1 METMTFLPEFL
12 RQFSRRVAYSVLVC
26 ASLAASAQ
34 TPTPAQIEQFK
45 RLPPAQQQ
53 ALARQMGIDLDS
65 LMQSSN
71 PQPVISEMP
80 TSSTRMSSQSS
91 LENELPVEE
100 GETKEDED
108 APALK
113 PFGYDLFDQARDSFM
128 PAVDVPIPADYVMGP
143 GDTIVVQLYGKE
155 NGSYSLVVNR
165 EGQVQFPEVGPINLA
180 GLKFSAAQQVV
191 NQAVSEQMIGVKSS
205 VTMGALRS
213 IRVFVLGD
221 ARYPGSYTV
230 SSLSTMTNALFSS
243 GGVDVI
249 GSLRNIQLKRSGE
262 LITTMDLYDLLLKGD
277 TSKDERL
284 LPGDVIFIPPVGNV
298 IAVDGEVKR
307 PAIYELKN
315 EKTLGEVVRLA
326 GGYTTE
332 AHPPASHVER
342 IDKKGNRT
350 IVDVDLSDRK
360 GRSMAVANGDLL
372 VVETVLDTLENIVTL
387 DGHVKRPGRFNWH
400 KQLRV
405 SNLVPTA
412 YALKSN
418 PDLEVAMIVRE
429 QQPTRRIEVLYFN
442 LAAAISN
449 PGGNDDLVLQ
459 PRDKLVVF
467 GYGEDRGE
475 ELVET
480 VDTLEA
486 QASKY
491 EKAKVVSIRGR
502 VRFPAKYPLSEGLT
516 LKQIIEVAGG
526 LDEFAYGLEAEVTRY
541 HYGDDS
547 EQFIE
552 HIPIKLA
559 DSAAE
564 STLLEPND
572 SVTIKRIP
580 NWIAPESVTIEGEVA
595 FPGVYTLQRGETL
608 NDVIKRAGGLTPFAY
623 AKGAIFSRES
633 LRKLEAERLEDLQDK
648 LEADIAAAELE
659 KQEGSTKALTADA
672 NDILKDLRG
681 VKPQGRMVIDLPAML
696 DGNDIADV
704 QLVDG
709 DKLLVPRF
717 KQSITVVGEVQYPTS
732 HLYEKK
738 LDVDDYIERSGGLN
752 KRADKDRIY
761 VVKANGRVFLP
772 DRGGWFKR
780 GGVDIEAG
788 DTVVVP
794 LDADRIESLT
804 LWTSVSQIFY
814 QIALG
819 AAAVNSF

>member
-1 METMTFLPEFL
+1 MTFSPELL
-12 RQFSRRVAYSVLVC
+12 RRLARRFTIAFIAC
-26 ASLAASAQ
+26 ASLATNAQ

-45 RLPPAQQQ
+45 RLPPSQQQ

-65 LMQSSN
+65 LVQSTN
-71 PQPVISEMP
+71 PQPAIGEPAGASNIP
-80 TSSTRMSSQSS
+80 RQGQ
-91 LENELPVEE
+91 PEE
-100 GETKEDED
+100 ADQETAEVDTDED
-108 APALK
+108 PEKRSLK

-180 GLKFSAAQQVV
+180 GLKFSAAQQVI
-191 NQAVSEQMIGVKSS
+191 NQTVAEQMIGVKSS

-221 ARYPGSYTV
+221 ARFPGSYTV
-230 SSLSTMTNALFSS
+230 SALSTMTNALFSS

-262 LITTMDLYDLLLKGD
+262 LITTMDLYDLLLNGD

-298 IAVDGEVKR
+298 VAVDGEVKR
-307 PAIYELKN
+307 PAIYELKKEN
-315 EKTLGEVVRLA
+315 TLGEVIKLA

-350 IVDVDLSDRK
+350 IIDVDLSERSGRK
-360 GRSMAVANGDLL
+360 MAVANGDLL

-405 SNLVPTA
+405 SNLVPSA
-412 YALKSN
+412 YALKPN

-442 LAAAISN
+442 LASAISN
-449 PGGNDDLVLQ
+449 PGGEQDLILQ
-459 PRDKLVVF
+459 PRDKLIVF

-475 ELVET
+475 ELGET
-480 VDTLEA
+480 VETLEA

-491 EKAKVVSIRGR
+491 EKARVVSIRGR
-502 VRFPAKYPLSEGLT
+502 VRYPAKYPLSEGLT
-516 LKQIIEVAGG
+516 LKQFIEVAGG

-547 EQFIE
+547 KQFIE

-559 DSAAE
+559 DSATE
-564 STLLEPND
+564 STLLEPSD

-608 NDVIKRAGGLTPFAY
+608 SQVIQRAGGLTPYAY
-623 AKGAIFSRES
+623 PKGAIFSRES
-633 LRKLEAERLEDLQDK
+633 LRQLEAERLEDLQDK

-659 KQEGSTKALTADA
+659 KKEGATKASTAEA
-672 NDILKDLRG
+672 NDILEDLKG
-681 VKPQGRMVIDLPAML
+681 VKPQGRMVIDLPSML
-696 DGNDIADV
+696 QGEEVADV

-709 DKLLVPRF
+709 DKLLIPRF

-752 KRADKDRIY
+752 KRADKNRIY

-772 DRGGWFKR
+772 ERGGWFKR
-780 GGVDIEAG
+780 SGVDIEAG

>member
-1 METMTFLPEFL
+1 MTQLLL
-12 RQFSRRVAYSVLVC
+12 RITKPWRALLIGAVA
-26 ASLAASAQ
+26 ATSLSAFAQ
-34 TPTPAQIEQFK
+34 TPTAAQIEQFK

-53 ALARQMGIDLDS
+53 ALARQMGIDLEA
-65 LMQSSN
+65 LGQSSN
-71 PQPVISEMP
+71 PQPQIGEIP
-80 TSSTRMSSQSS
+80 TP
-91 LENELPVEE
+91 LPVMPQAGKGVAEQE
-100 GETKEDED
+100 NADTDETEKT
-108 APALK
+108 PRLK
-113 PFGYDLFDQARDSFM
+113 PFGYDLFGQSRDSFF

-143 GDTIVVQLYGKE
+143 GDTVVVQLYGKE
-155 NGSYSLVVNR
+155 NASYSLVVNR
-165 EGQVQFPEVGPINLA
+165 EGQVQFPEIGPINLA
-180 GLKFSAAQQVV
+180 GLKFSAAQEVI
-191 NQAVSEQMIGVKSS
+191 NQTVAEQMIGVKSS
-205 VTMGALRS
+205 VTMGSLRS

-221 ARYPGSYTV
+221 ARFPGSYTV
-230 SSLSTMTNALFSS
+230 NSLSTMTNALFAS

-262 LITTMDLYDLLLKGD
+262 LITTMDLYDLLLHGD

-298 IAVDGEVKR
+298 VAVDGEVKR
-307 PAIYELKN
+307 PAIYELKKEN
-315 EKTLGEVVRLA
+315 TLAEVVKLA

-332 AHPPASHVER
+332 AHPPSSHVER

-350 IVDVDLSDRK
+350 VIDIDLGDNK
-360 GRSMAVANGDLL
+360 GKRMKVANGDML
-372 VVETVLDTLENIVTL
+372 VVESVLDTLENIVTL

-400 KQLRV
+400 DKLRV
-405 SNLVPTA
+405 SDIVPSV
-412 YALKSN
+412 YALKPN

-442 LAAAISN
+442 LAQAISN
-449 PGGNDDLVLQ
+449 PGSEQDLQLQ
-459 PRDKLVVF
+459 ARDKLVIF

-475 ELVET
+475 ELAET
-480 VDTLEA
+480 VETLEA
-486 QASKY
+486 QSSKY
-491 EKAKVVSIRGR
+491 EKARVVSIRGL
-502 VRFPAKYPLSEGLT
+502 VRYPAKYPLSEGLT
-516 LKQIIEVAGG
+516 LKSFIEVAGG

-547 EQFIE
+547 EQYIE
-552 HIPIKLA
+552 HIPVKLT
-559 DSAAE
+559 DAAAAQ
-564 STLLEPND
+564 TLLEPSD

-580 NWIAPESVTIEGEVA
+580 NWIAPETVTIEGEVA

-608 NDVIKRAGGLTPFAY
+608 NQVIKRAGGLTDYAY
-623 AKGAIFSRES
+623 PQGAIFSRES
-633 LRKLEAERLEDLQDK
+633 LRKLEAERLEDLQEK

-659 KQEGSTKALTADA
+659 QQDKATKASTVDA
-672 NDILKDLRG
+672 NEILEDLKG
-681 VKPQGRMVIDLPAML
+681 VKPQGRMVIDLPSL
-696 DGNDIADV
+696 VEGDELADV

-709 DKLLVPRF
+709 DRLLVPRF

-732 HLYEKK
+732 HLFEDK

-780 GGVDIEAG
+780 GGVKIEAG